1 MNEIVLNHPL
11 ITHKLAILRDINK
24 GKKEFRELVKVISFL
39 LYYETMK
46 DTKLEDFTI
55 EIPLEKMKA
64 GKLDEDKYVVVPI
77 LRAGMCMVEDII
89 SVISKTKSWSYCS
102 LP

>member
-89 SVISKTKSWSYCS
+89 SVISKTKSW
-102 LP
+102 